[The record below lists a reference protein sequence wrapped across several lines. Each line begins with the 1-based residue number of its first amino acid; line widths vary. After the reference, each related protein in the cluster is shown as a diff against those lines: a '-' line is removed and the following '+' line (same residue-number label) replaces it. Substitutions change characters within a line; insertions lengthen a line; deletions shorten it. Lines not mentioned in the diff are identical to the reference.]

1 MNAVKSVLVLGSA
14 ALKIGE
20 AGEFDYSGSQTLKAL
35 REEGIRTIL
44 VNPNIATVQTS
55 SHMADRIFFLPVTP
69 YFVEKVIA
77 KEKPDAIMLGT
88 GGQTALN
95 CGTEL
100 YRNGVLSRYGVEV
113 LGTPVEAILKS
124 EDRKLFA
131 AHLKLNNLPIPRS
144 RAAHSTPEALS
155 AAAEIGYPCMV
166 RAAFALGG
174 LGSGICTNETELSTM
189 AARGFA
195 HADQLLI
202 EEYLEGWKEIEY
214 EVVRDSSGTCLTICN
229 MENLD
234 PMGIHTGESIVVAPS
249 QTLNNTEYHELRD
262 AARRVASS
270 LGIIGECNV
279 QFALSPRGEGYRI
292 IEANA
297 RLSRSSALAS
307 KATGYPLA
315 WVAAKL
321 SLGQK
326 LHEIKNTVTGCT
338 TAAFEPALDY
348 VVVKM
353 PRWDFDK
360 FRGVSRK
367 IGTSMKSV
375 GEVMAISRSF
385 EEALQK
391 AIRML
396 QTGRNGLVLNT
407 SPATPSL
414 REELKN
420 PSHNRLFAVAESFEN
435 GAAVSEIQMQTG
447 IDPWF
452 LHCIRG
458 VVKLSQELGKLSA
471 RELDR
476 ELLLNSKK
484 HGFSDTQI
492 AIATGASEEEI
503 RTLRHKLDIFP
514 CVKQIDTLAGEY
526 PAVTNYLYLTY
537 NGTENDVTRCSE
549 NSVMVLGS
557 GTYCVG
563 SSVEFDWS
571 CVSAIRALRKK
582 NYSTIVINNNPETVS
597 TDFDE
602 SDRLYFEELSLET
615 VLDIYRRE
623 DPLGV
628 ILFAGGQVANNLALQ
643 LLNRDIRILGTCP
656 KNIHRAESRHTFSAM
671 LEELSIPQPAWVE
684 AVSIEDTRR
693 FAEDHGYPLLV
704 RPSYVL
710 SGAAMG
716 VAANEQQLEKLLLTA
731 CAVSEDHPV
740 VVTKF
745 IEGAHEIDLDGVA
758 QEGEII
764 TCAISEHVENAGIHS
779 GDATL
784 VFPPQRVYVETIRQ
798 SRRIAGK
805 IAAALCI
812 NGPFNIQLL
821 AKDNKVMVIEC
832 NLRASRSFPFVSKVM
847 DRNLIET
854 ATEVVMGIHHEPESF
869 RFFDLDYVGVKAP
882 QFSFT
887 RLQGADP
894 VTGVEMASTGEVA
907 ALGRTFNE
915 AYLKALMCV
924 GFDLPPKRILVSL
937 NGMETNAGMAKSMK
951 ALSDRSIEIWAPEGT
966 SSFLRAVGVNT
977 ITIPE
982 EGIADVLS
990 SQSFQLLFSISDR
1003 SSEVG
1008 FKKDYT
1014 LRRAAADRDIP
1025 VITSLQAARRLCEAL
1040 GEIDIEE
1047 LKIHGLDEYRT
1058 DMVKKNG
1065 KAAGRKNISAHLRS
1079 SSAERGRKTKN

>member
-1 MNAVKSVLVLGSA
+1 MSSIKSVLVLGSA

-69 YFVEKVIA
+69 YFVEKVIT
-77 KEKPDAIMLGT
+77 KEKPEAIMLGT

-95 CGTEL
+95 CGAEL
-100 YRNGVLSRYGVEV
+100 YRKGILDKYSVKV

-124 EDRKLFA
+124 EDRSLFA
-131 AHLKLNNLPIPRS
+131 AHLEINNLPIARS
-144 RAAHSTPEALS
+144 RAVHSTEEAVK
-155 AAAEIGYPCMV
+155 AASEIGYPCMV

-174 LGSGICTNETELSTM
+174 LGSGVCTSDAELSEM
-189 AARGFA
+189 AIKAFA

-270 LGIIGECNV
+270 LGIVGECNV

-321 SLGQK
+321 SLGKK

-360 FRGVSRK
+360 FSGVSDK

-396 QTGRNGLVLNT
+396 QTGRNGLVLNN
-407 SPATPSL
+407 SPATSGIAS
-414 REELKN
+414 ELKN
-420 PSHNRLFAVAESFEN
+420 PSHNRLYAIAESFEN
-435 GAAVSEIQMQTG
+435 GATVAEIQNQTG

-452 LHCIRG
+452 LHCISG
-458 VVKLSQELGKLSA
+458 IVKTSNELKKISISELSS
-471 RELDR
+471 DV
-476 ELLLNSKK
+476 LLNAKK
-484 HGFSDTQI
+484 QGFSDIQL
-492 AIATGASEEEI
+492 AIATKASEKEI
-503 RTLRHKLDIFP
+503 RDLRYKLDIFP

-537 NGTENDVTRCSE
+537 SGTENDVNRCGSD
-549 NSVMVLGS
+549 SVMVLGS

-582 NYSTIVINNNPETVS
+582 KYPTIVINNNPETVS

-602 SDRLYFEELSLET
+602 SDRLYFEELTLET

-623 DPLGV
+623 NPLGV
-628 ILFAGGQVANNLALQ
+628 ILFAGGQVANNLALK

-656 KNIHRAESRHTFSAM
+656 KNIHRAESRHTFSSL
-671 LEELSIPQPAWVE
+671 LEELKIPQPPWIE
-684 AVSIEDTRR
+684 ATSIEATRL
-693 FAEDHGYPLLV
+693 FAEEHGFPLLV

-716 VAANEQQLEKLLLTA
+716 VAANSEQLTKLLKTA
-731 CAVSEDHPV
+731 SIVSEEHPV

-758 QEGEII
+758 QNGEII
-764 TCAISEHVENAGIHS
+764 TCAISEHVENAGVHS

-784 VFPPQRVYVETIRQ
+784 VFPPQRVYHETIRQ

-805 IAAALCI
+805 IAAALSI

-821 AKDNKVMVIEC
+821 ARDNKVMVIEC

-847 DRNLIET
+847 NRNLIET
-854 ATEVVMGIHHEPESF
+854 ATEVVMGIHHEPEPF
-869 RFFDLDYVGVKAP
+869 GFFDLDYVGVKAP

-951 ALSDRSIEIWAPEGT
+951 ALSDKSIEIWAPEGT
-966 SSFLRAVGVNT
+966 SSFLRAMGVNT
-977 ITIPE
+977 ITINE
-982 EGIADVLS
+982 DGIAKALS
-990 SQSFQLLFSISDR
+990 SKSFQMLFSISDR
-1003 SSEVG
+1003 SSETE
-1008 FKKDYT
+1008 FKKDYI

-1025 VITSLQAARRLCEAL
+1025 VITSLQAAKRLCEAL
-1040 GEIDIEE
+1040 GEIEIDE
-1047 LKIHGLDEYRT
+1047 LEIHGLDEYRT
-1058 DMVKKNG
+1058 SVPE
-1065 KAAGRKNISAHLRS
+1065 LR
-1079 SSAERGRKTKN
+1079 

>member
-1 MNAVKSVLVLGSA
+1 MNTIKSVLVLGSA

-20 AGEFDYSGSQTLKAL
+20 AGEFDYSGSQSLKAL

-55 SHMADRIFFLPVTP
+55 SHMADRVFFLPVTP
-69 YFVEKVIA
+69 YFVEQVIA

-95 CGTEL
+95 CGAEL
-100 YRNGVLSRYGVEV
+100 YRKGILEKYSVKV
-113 LGTPVEAILKS
+113 LGTPVKAILKS
-124 EDRKLFA
+124 EDRHLFSI
-131 AHLKLNNLPIPRS
+131 HLKENNLPIPRS
-144 RAAHSTPEALS
+144 RAVHSTEEALK
-155 AAAEIGYPCMV
+155 AASEISYPCMV

-174 LGSGICTNETELSTM
+174 LGSGVCSNDSELSEM
-189 AARGFA
+189 ADKGFA
-195 HADQLLI
+195 HAEQLLI
-202 EEYLEGWKEIEY
+202 EEYLGGWKEIEY
-214 EVVRDSSGTCLTICN
+214 EVVRDSAGTCLTICN

-279 QFALSPRGEGYRI
+279 QFALSPTGEGYRI

-348 VVVKM
+348 IVVKM

-360 FRGVSRK
+360 FSGVSSK
-367 IGTSMKSV
+367 IGTAMKSV

-396 QTGRNGLVLNT
+396 QTGRNGLVFNT
-407 SPATPSL
+407 TPATPSL
-414 REELKN
+414 SAELKN
-420 PSHNRLFAVAESFEN
+420 PSHNRLYAVAESFEN
-435 GAAVSEIQMQTG
+435 NASVAEIHKQTG

-452 LHCIRG
+452 LHCISG
-458 VVKLSQELGKLSA
+458 IVNASTELKKMSVSELSSNI
-471 RELDR
+471 
-476 ELLLNSKK
+476 LLNAKK
-484 HGFSDTQI
+484 LGFSDKQL
-492 AIATGASEEEI
+492 AIATGSSEKTI
-503 RTLRHKLDIFP
+503 RDLRYKLDILP

-537 NGTENDVTRCSE
+537 NGTENDVSRQSK

-582 NYSTIVINNNPETVS
+582 NFSTIVINNNPETVS

-602 SDRLYFEELSLET
+602 SDRLYFEELTLET
-615 VLDIYRRE
+615 VLDIYKRE

-628 ILFAGGQVANNLALQ
+628 ILFAGGQVANNLALS
-643 LLNRDIRILGTCP
+643 LLHEKVRILGTSP
-656 KNIHRAESRHTFSAM
+656 LNINRAESRHIFSAL
-671 LEELSIPQPAWVE
+671 LEELEIPQPPWVE
-684 AVSIEDTRR
+684 ALSINETEQ
-693 FAEDHGYPLLV
+693 FAEEQGFPLLV

-716 VAANEQQLEKLLLTA
+716 VAANKKQLGKLLKTA
-731 CAVSEDHPV
+731 SIVSEEHPV

-758 QEGEII
+758 QNGRII
-764 TCAISEHVENAGIHS
+764 TCAISEHVENAGVHS

-784 VFPPQRVYVETIRQ
+784 VFPPQRVYHETIRQ
-798 SRRIAGK
+798 SRRIADK
-805 IAAALCI
+805 IAAALSI

-847 DRNLIET
+847 NRNLIET
-854 ATEVVMGIHHEPESF
+854 AAEVVLGIHYESEPF
-869 RFFDLDYVGVKAP
+869 GFFDLDYVGVKAP

-887 RLQGADP
+887 RLEGADP

-907 ALGRTFNE
+907 SLGRTFNE

-924 GFDLPPKRILVSL
+924 GFELPPKKILASF
-937 NGMETNAGMAKSMK
+937 NGIETNAEMAKSMK
-951 ALSDRSIEIWAPEGT
+951 ALSEKSIEIWAPEKT
-966 SSFLRAVGVNT
+966 SSFLKAMGINT
-977 ITIPE
+977 ITISRE
-982 EGIADVLS
+982 HIKETLA
-990 SQSFQLLFSISDR
+990 SQSFQILFSISDR
-1003 SSEVG
+1003 NNEAD
-1008 FKKDYT
+1008 FKNDYT
-1014 LRRAAADRDIP
+1014 LRRSAADRDIP

-1040 GEIDIEE
+1040 SEVDIAKLEIQ
-1047 LKIHGLDEYRT
+1047 GLDEYR
-1058 DMVKKNG
+1058 
-1065 KAAGRKNISAHLRS
+1065 
-1079 SSAERGRKTKN
+1079 KTI